1 MRRIIE
7 KVKARHISATLPF
20 VDFSKAFDSVHTE
33 KMEKILLP
41 YRISKEIVTVTMIL
55 YRNTKSIARS
65 PDGDTECFDILT

>member
-7 KVKARHISATLPF
+7 EVKARHIPATLLF
-20 VDFSKAFDSVHTE
+20 VDFSKAFDSVHIE
-33 KMEKILLP
+33 KMEKILLD
-41 YRISKEIVTVTMIL
+41 YRISKEIVTVTMIP